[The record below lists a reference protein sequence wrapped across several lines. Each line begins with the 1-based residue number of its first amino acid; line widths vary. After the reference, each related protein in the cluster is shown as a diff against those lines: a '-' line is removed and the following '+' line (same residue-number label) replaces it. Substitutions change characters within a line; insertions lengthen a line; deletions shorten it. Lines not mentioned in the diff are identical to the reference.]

1 MNSDLIIS
9 KLKDILSKKDEIM
22 FAYLFGS
29 LSKGKETE
37 LSDVDVAIYINQNK
51 LPPSSIFGYKADMI
65 SELEKNLDYD
75 IDLVILNDASLLL
88 SFNIIKNGE
97 LIFCNSEKEKVNFHF
112 ETQRDYLDFKP
123 VLEEQ
128 NNSLNNWVNSEN
140 SEEENKW

>member
-1 MNSDLIIS
+1 
-9 KLKDILSKKDEIM
+9 M

-37 LSDVDVAIYINQNK
+37 LSDVDVAIYINENK
-51 LPPSSIFGYKADMI
+51 MPPSSIFGYKADMI

>member
-1 MNSDLIIS
+1 
-9 KLKDILSKKDEIM
+9 M

-37 LSDVDVAIYINQNK
+37 LSDVDVAIYVDENK
-51 LPPSSIFGYKADMI
+51 KPPSSIFGYKSDMI

-97 LIFCNSEKEKVNFHF
+97 LIFCNSEKEKISFHF
-112 ETQRDYLDFKP
+112 KTQRDYLDFKP

>member
-9 KLKDILSKKDEIM
+9 KLKDILSKRDEIM

-75 IDLVILNDASLLL
+75 IDLVILNEASLLL

-128 NNSLNNWVNSEN
+128 NNSLNNWVN
-140 SEEENKW
+140 NKK